1 MSPTAPPGLAQ
12 LLNASFEHV
21 AVAAPRLR
29 DLVPIYIDLLGG
41 RPIWASD
48 NLEYGFRVVC
58 VGYADGTWHELMEPL
73 QGSTFFDKFFA
84 RRPTGGLHH
93 ITFLVTDIAAAHEI
107 CVERGFTVVGRNDE
121 SDEWKEFFLDLRE
134 THGTL
139 IQIGQSSLSL
149 THTWTMDQILNG
161 EHGNGV
167 PSP

>member
-1 MSPTAPPGLAQ
+1 MQPDAPQGLAQ
-12 LLNASFEHV
+12 LLGASFEHV

-29 DLVPIYIDLLGG
+29 DLVPIYVDLLGG

-48 NLEYGFRVVC
+48 NLTYGFRVVC
-58 VGYADGTWHELMEPL
+58 ISYADGSWHELMEPL
-73 QGSTFFDKFFA
+73 GGSTFFDKFFSK
-84 RRPTGGLHH
+84 RPSGGLHH
-93 ITFLVTDIAAAHEI
+93 ITFLVSDIAAAHQI
-107 CVERGFTVVGRNDE
+107 CEEHGFTVVGRSDE

-139 IQIGQSSLSL
+139 IQIGQSSLQL
-149 THTWTMDQILNG
+149 NQTWTMDQILNG